1 MCRDYQKLKIQRME
15 VAEKENAQNM
25 LEGDGRMRTSRC
37 VLITGLKVGRPIRI
51 PLILRREMHH
61 GSKRTVPEPKQH
73 GQ

>member
-25 LEGDGRMRTSRC
+25 LEGDG
-37 VLITGLKVGRPIRI
+37 GLKVGRPIRI